1 VTLRV
6 SSISTLRLRI
16 ALTLAFCVL
25 MAPERA
31 GAQAPAGELRIA
43 VREDDRSVQIYHT
56 ALVPIEHGFN
66 LYRRDDGEAAFVR
79 LNASPI
85 HSVRSGDELRD
96 FLGVLYGSIES
107 ATGQDNANSTL
118 AKVRSDT
125 RIANLLT
132 FIYPDVADALGRRY
146 IDRTAPLEAVVTYRM
161 EFVDARD
168 EPTGVTLEQTLL
180 LLPGR
185 SEAPIGLRAINDG
198 RAITLYWRYVP
209 PSLKTDDRVVRFEA
223 FRIDPATSAPVR
235 LHDAIILRNN
245 AVFEYAVTFEAPTTG
260 QTERLFVQAVD
271 LTGQAGAPSAELRFD
286 VVDRQPPAVVDGVAA
301 SPLSGGRV
309 RVAWTPS
316 EDARGYHVY
325 RSEQV
330 VYDGGYGRVNADLLA
345 PTETVFND
353 TLRTAQGGAYFY
365 RVAAVDEAGN
375 ESPLSNVAMALVID
389 DTPPATP
396 EMLEAR
402 YESGTVQLAWQ
413 APAGDAGAFVVLRRR
428 IGAGAPD
435 IDLRVNEEDVQA
447 TRYVDAGELGHGFA
461 EGGVYRYTVLAMDDA
476 RNFSAPATATVR
488 IPDQTPPPPPT
499 ALYATIEHGNRI
511 ALTWNPSADEDL
523 MTYLLYRQEDGAA
536 RVQTHTVP
544 PGQRRFEA
552 YDVAPGHTYTFWLTA
567 ADSAG
572 NESARSERQRVVM
585 RDAMPPRS
593 VRNVHGEALEAGG
606 VRLSW
611 EPVAALDL
619 AGYHVYRAA
628 SATGTYEKVHEGLL
642 AERTW
647 VDPAGEAG
655 QWYRILAVDTSGNES
670 RPGEPACALLPGQP

>member
-1 VTLRV
+1 M
-6 SSISTLRLRI
+6 I
-16 ALTLAFCVL
+16 APGWA
-25 MAPERA
+25 R
-31 GAQAPAGELRIA
+31 AQAPAGELRIA
-43 VREDDRSVQIYHT
+43 VREDDRSVQIFHT

-66 LYRRDDGEAAFVR
+66 LYRRNDGDEDFVR
-79 LNASPI
+79 LNAYPI
-85 HSVRSGDELRD
+85 RSVRSGDELRD
-96 FLGVLYGSIES
+96 VLGVLYGSIAS

-132 FIYPDVADALGRRY
+132 FIYPEVADALGRRF
-146 IDRTAPLEAVVTYRM
+146 IDRTAPLESVVTYRM

-168 EPTGVTLEQTLL
+168 EPTGVALEETLL

-185 SEAPIGLRAINDG
+185 SEAPIGLRATNDD
-198 RAITLYWRYVP
+198 RVITLYWRYVP

-223 FRIDPATSAPVR
+223 FRIDPETNAPVR
-235 LHDAIILRNN
+235 LHDEIILRNN
-245 AVFEYAVTFEAPTTG
+245 AVFEYAVTFEVPTTG

-286 VVDRQPPAVVDGVAA
+286 VTA
-301 SPLSGGRV
+301 SPLTSGRV
-309 RVAWTPS
+309 RVSWTPAD
-316 EDARGYHVY
+316 EGRGYHVY

-330 VYDGGYGRVNADLLA
+330 LYDGGYARVNTGLLA
-345 PTETVFND
+345 ATETVFYD
-353 TLRTAQGGAYFY
+353 TLRTTQGGTFFY

-375 ESPLSNVAMALVID
+375 ESPLSNAALALVID
-389 DTPPATP
+389 DAPPSTPASLVARYDSGSVHLEWEPPAD
-396 EMLEAR
+396 E
-402 YESGTVQLAWQ
+402 GV
-413 APAGDAGAFVVLRRR
+413 AFVVLRRR

-435 IDLRVNEEDVQA
+435 IDLRIHAEDLL
-447 TRYVDAGELGHGFA
+447 TSRFVDDGEMGQGFA
-461 EGGVYRYTVLAMDDA
+461 EGGVYRYTLLAMDAA
-476 RNFSAPATATVR
+476 RNFSTPTTAIVR
-488 IPDQTPPPPPT
+488 IPDHTPPPPPS

-511 ALTWNPSADEDL
+511 ALTWNPSAGDDL
-523 MTYLLYRQEDGAA
+523 MTYILYRQEEGEA
-536 RVQTHTVP
+536 RVETYTVL

-552 YDVAPGHTYTFWLTA
+552 YDVSPGHAYTFWLTA

-572 NESARSERQRVVM
+572 NESARSERQRIVM

-593 VRNVHGEALEAGG
+593 VRNVYAEVLEAGG
-606 VRLSW
+606 VRLAW

-628 SATGTYEKVHEGLL
+628 SANGSYEKVHEGLL

-647 VDPAGEAG
+647 VDPEGEAG

-670 RPGEPACALLPGQP
+670 RPGEPACAVLPVQP